1 MKFFKKI
8 FKKKNKAIKEPKL
21 NYGYNYYI
29 ETIPLE
35 FVERIKEHEMFGDI
49 MDIKYNPIGKYFNVY
64 IKIR

>member
-8 FKKKNKAIKEPKL
+8 FKKKNKDIKRPNL

-35 FVERIKEHEMFGDI
+35 FVERIKERDMFCNI
-49 MDIKYNPIGKYFNVY
+49 MDIKYNPRGKYFNVY
-64 IKIR
+64 IKIK